1 MTYIH
6 SEILPQLRKAGEKVQ
21 REFEKYACVRNRSR
35 GEFIALEGDR
45 CHYFYLVVSGS
56 LRVYKGDEYGREITL
71 YKVKPGESCIL
82 SAFCILNGGE
92 FPANATAE
100 EMTQLIEIPANVF
113 RDWLDRHEFWRN
125 YIFSRFS
132 VHLANIIS
140 RVESL
145 VFRRMDERIAQFLVH
160 TASGSP
166 NQVKLTHS
174 DIARELGTAREVVS
188 RILKNFEKARLIQL
202 SRGNITIIN
211 QQGLFPGAG
220 SRGSRQ

>member
-1 MTYIH
+1 MPYTH
-6 SEILPQLRKAGEKVQ
+6 VEILPQLRNAGEKVQ
-21 REFEKYACVRNRSR
+21 REFEKYACVRTCSR

-45 CHYFYLVVSGS
+45 CHFFHLVVSGS
-56 LRVYKGDEYGREITL
+56 LRIYKGDEYGREITL

-92 FPANATAE
+92 FPANAMAE
-100 EMTQLIEIPANVF
+100 ETTQVIEIPAIVF
-113 RDWLDRHEFWRN
+113 RDWLNRHEFWRE

-132 VHLANIIS
+132 VHLSNIIS
-140 RVESL
+140 RIESL

-160 TASGSP
+160 SASGAS
-166 NQVKLTHS
+166 NRVKLTHS

-188 RILKNFEKARLIQL
+188 RILKNFEKARLIRL

-211 QQGLFPGAG
+211 QQGLFPRAG
-220 SRGSRQ
+220 SRGR